1 MDEITCGMTSLL
13 FSKEILN
20 EIKSNKELTLSDMTK
35 GTPTTIQLYK
45 DRVIW
50 KDLGQNTKIN
60 IEKKVVCVF
69 LFKKIK

>member
-45 DRVIW
+45 DRIIW